1 MMAWGLVVLI
11 IFTLLNYRGF
21 YAIPF
26 AQDAPFQKERSIVAK
41 WDLLMETCD
50 TVSYT
55 HLESCEYQRHFLAY
69 KPQYAI
75 ITNIELDHVD
85 YYKNMEDYR
94 DAFETLSLI
103 HISSVYEKL
112 DTKAQMFE
120 MIMMSLRMK
129 QGISRQAFFER
140 FGKDISEVYGSIIEK
155 QKEKGLLLV
164 DEEKIWASE
173 RGFHLLNDVLVEFL
187 GDDKAHG

>member
-1 MMAWGLVVLI
+1 
-11 IFTLLNYRGF
+11 
-21 YAIPF
+21 
-26 AQDAPFQKERSIVAK
+26 
-41 WDLLMETCD
+41 
-50 TVSYT
+50 
-55 HLESCEYQRHFLAY
+55 
-69 KPQYAI
+69 
-75 ITNIELDHVD
+75 
-85 YYKNMEDYR
+85 
-94 DAFETLSLI
+94 
-103 HISSVYEKL
+103 
-112 DTKAQMFE
+112 

-187 GDDKAHG
+187 GDDEAHG